1 MLKFLRKFLEA
12 VFLIITTTS
21 LCRPP
26 NLIFESHRG
35 PLFLAVLRFSLLFL
49 KLVDRFH
56 LPLQTGQPFELEI
69 AQFDHV
75 AL

>member
-1 MLKFLRKFLEA
+1 
-12 VFLIITTTS
+12 
-21 LCRPP
+21 
-26 NLIFESHRG
+26 
-35 PLFLAVLRFSLLFL
+35 LAVLRFSLLFL
-49 KLVDRFH
+49 KLVDWFH

>member
-1 MLKFLRKFLEA
+1 
-12 VFLIITTTS
+12 
-21 LCRPP
+21 
-26 NLIFESHRG
+26 
-35 PLFLAVLRFSLLFL
+35 LRFSLLFL

-56 LPLQTGQPFELEI
+56 LLLQTGQPFELEI